1 MFHVHMIRH
10 FYTLEIRIFPAE
22 RVVSL
27 VALFY
32 LFFITLS
39 CYILLITGKTD
50 EKKNT
55 DFSEPSLFASN
66 EGVSASSLLRVCRSS
81 VSIPVG
87 RISLGMFLFFF
98 FQLN

>member
-39 CYILLITGKTD
+39 CYILITGKTD

-66 EGVSASSLLRVCRSS
+66 EGVSASSLLRVRRSL

-87 RISLGMFLFFF
+87 RILLGMFLFFF